1 LYKTSN
7 ITNINICLGNLFLI
21 NVISLYATI
30 YLSVLVDALSM
41 LLIAFRELYDLI
53 KLIID
58 AFIVAHV
65 SVNVNLKGD
74 NSI

>member
-1 LYKTSN
+1 
-7 ITNINICLGNLFLI
+7 
-21 NVISLYATI
+21 
-30 YLSVLVDALSM
+30 M

-65 SVNVNLKGD
+65 DDNVNLKND